1 MKAVVSLKRIIVVSA
16 LVLSLFGLALL
27 GLFAARQA
35 LLVSRLEEKIAL
47 LRPET
52 TPLRFQVLSRSGET
66 VSARFSFYDMGD
78 TETAVFERSW
88 NGAELEVESI
98 IVPVAGSFLVFP
110 SRVFT
115 DTTAP
120 GRGTEL
126 FAYYDQEGFP
136 TIFGSANL
144 DGQTR
149 SALVELFTE
158 VKAFGRSDPPRKT
171 GSVMNIFR
179 LHSFVG
185 KAVYDTRRLRGFELG
200 ADYALVAKSDG
211 KIEIIRE

>member
-1 MKAVVSLKRIIVVSA
+1 LKAVVGLKRIIVISV
-16 LVLSLFGLALL
+16 LVLSIIGLSSL
-27 GLFAARQA
+27 GFLAARQA
-35 LLVSRLEEKIAL
+35 FLVARLEEKIAL

-52 TPLRFQVLSRSGET
+52 NPLRFQVLSRSGET
-66 VSARFSFYDMGD
+66 VSARFSFHDMDGSQ
-78 TETAVFERSW
+78 TAVFERSW

-126 FAYYDQEGFP
+126 FAYYDQDGFP
-136 TIFGSANL
+136 TIFGSARL
-144 DGQTR
+144 DAQTR

-158 VKAFGRSDPPRKT
+158 VKAFGHSDPSRKT
-171 GSVMNIFR
+171 TLLANVFR
-179 LHSFVG
+179 LRSFAG
-185 KAVYDTRRLRGFELG
+185 NSVYDRRRLRGFELG
-200 ADYALVAKSDG
+200 AGYGLVAKRDG